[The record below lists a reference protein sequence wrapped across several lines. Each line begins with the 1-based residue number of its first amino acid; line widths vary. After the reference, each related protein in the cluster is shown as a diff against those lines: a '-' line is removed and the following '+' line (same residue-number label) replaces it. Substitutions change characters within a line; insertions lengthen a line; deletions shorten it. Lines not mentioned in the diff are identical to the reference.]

1 MRPNQVDPHEK
12 ERQEI
17 AQKFSDSSPK
27 IVIQSE
33 KTSNSTEQPGKST
46 TEDTYTTFDQVCIYW
61 NQLVINYFFC
71 SAEYFYQDT
80 ISTIIQNITFSN
92 SITNSRQRN

>member
-27 IVIQSE
+27 IVIQTE
-33 KTSNSTEQPGKST
+33 KTSNSTEPGKST
-46 TEDTYTTFDQVCIYW
+46 TEDTYTTFDQVFLGLI
-61 NQLVINYFFC
+61 INC
-71 SAEYFYQDT
+71 SSQYIKQK
-80 ISTIIQNITFSN
+80 
-92 SITNSRQRN
+92 

>member
-27 IVIQSE
+27 IVIQTE

-46 TEDTYTTFDQVCIYW
+46 TEDTYTTFDQVCIYP
-61 NQLVINYFFC
+61 
-71 SAEYFYQDT
+71 SRAEGGPEGADRGEAHLNDVRF
-80 ISTIIQNITFSN
+80 NSN
-92 SITNSRQRN
+92 